1 MKRRIIIDVDSDV
14 LFNRLRDLNGDTL
27 DLGERLAG
35 VLMTGEATLTTAI
48 GLGLY
53 GISIAGS
60 GAFPAAQDGGGDRG

>member
-14 LFNRLRDLNGDTL
+14 LFNRLRDLNGDAL
-27 DLGERLAG
+27 GFGERLAG

-60 GAFPAAQDGGGDRG
+60 EARPAPGGTGEGEP